1 MSRPSRAPPARIVL
15 LRPRNPENLG
25 AVARAMKNF
34 GLSDWAIAELGTHAD
49 LLARDGIYARLYR
62 IQYAAER
69 AAA

>member
-1 MSRPSRAPPARIVL
+1 VL
-15 LRPRNPENLG
+15 ERGR
-25 AVARAMKNF
+25 VV
-34 GLSDWAIAELGTHAD
+34 ELGTHAE